1 MYEPLRCVRT
11 SRYKLIRDFG
21 SYKRGLPANCD
32 DSPSKDLFLENGY
45 FDRPREREMLF
56 DLYFDPGERR
66 NLAGNRSCRKIFG
79 DLKNRLEGWMEDT
92 RDPLLQGE
100 VPRPEGAIVG
110 WCTSCLP

>member
-66 NLAGNRSCRKIFG
+66 NLAGNRSRRLSG
-79 DLKNRLEGWMEDT
+79 DSAVSFPCSYPLVFSSAGWRVFFPDCPD
-92 RDPLLQGE
+92 R
-100 VPRPEGAIVG
+100 
-110 WCTSCLP
+110 